1 MNIIDKIREDWKKKK
16 ERIEGDRRIE
26 LKKRK
31 IDNGLLRKIWKEVKW
46 KNTAGNIKGIRKEIR
61 NGKEKYKEKMGINC
75 MGIRDCKRELWRWDD
90 MKEWVVEKWW
100 DVRVSEGKG
109 WVKV

>member
-1 MNIIDKIREDWKKKK
+1 M
-16 ERIEGDRRIE
+16 
-26 LKKRK
+26 
-31 IDNGLLRKIWKEVKW
+31 LRNIWKEVNW
-46 KNTAGNIKGIRKEIR
+46 KNMAGNINGIRKEIKR
-61 NGKEKYKEKMGINC
+61 EIKEIMNGKEKYKEKMGINC